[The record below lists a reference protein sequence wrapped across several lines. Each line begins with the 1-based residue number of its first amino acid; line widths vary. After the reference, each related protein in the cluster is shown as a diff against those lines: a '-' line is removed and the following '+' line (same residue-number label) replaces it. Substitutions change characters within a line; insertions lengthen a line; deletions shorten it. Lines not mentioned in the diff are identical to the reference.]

1 MSFSFGVQC
10 TRTFLAFISR
20 RVKHVY
26 QHITKTKLLQSPHAS
41 NKLKP
46 LNNSSEAVDASIS
59 YQDSYTEGTSEIWH
73 IPKTNWR
80 KIE

>member
-1 MSFSFGVQC
+1 MYKNFFGYY
-10 TRTFLAFISR
+10 LSK
-20 RVKHVY
+20 VKHVY

-59 YQDSYTEGTSEIWH
+59 YQDSYTEGTSEI
-73 IPKTNWR
+73 
-80 KIE
+80 